1 VKILKVEVMVLII
14 KKIYIAQNWLKIDFM
29 ETTLNPDVTILP
41 KIYKF
46 LSEICLYF

>member
-1 VKILKVEVMVLII
+1 VKIRKVDVMVLLI

-29 ETTLNPDVTILP
+29 ETTLNPDSAVLP

-46 LSEICLYF
+46 LNEIRLYF